1 MILKFEREV
10 KILMNQSSKISCYK
24 KFYGQLK
31 TDPSISGLGYP
42 DEKSNFDLFCSIGD
56 TKVNYSLRD
65 KIDLLSIK
73 AEKHYPG
80 LTDDQLQNLGKNL
93 VDGTNYSVTHYDGKL
108 ILQSNL
114 TFVGV
119 ADHEAEKQVHDFAE
133 RFFEFLKSKVSEMD
147 VPTAEKTIENN
158 FAKNEPVGEKVSE
171 FNGEEAV
178 ETIVLADPKSEV
190 IESAEKD
197 KNKEIYV
204 DDTLEKSDLME
215 INKPL
220 LVDPDLFSPED
231 KNDAIGGNTSDLLSD
246 AVKSKKTI
254 TEVQKVTDNL
264 QVSPQGYVRAPEVV
278 EQMRQMYSEMNETF
292 DSRNEQLDY
301 REATLKEK
309 EVLLNSI
316 SHDSEKLK
324 KEADEVQS
332 QNEIEK
338 QKLKVQWEKLNGKE
352 QIQKKEV
359 EALNARE
366 SVLNKKELELISRE
380 QSLTDKSKNV
390 KAKEEINRAKSSEL
404 KARAADLD
412 IIRAKQDTEA
422 IKFAD
427 KEKRLNAKSDELDL
441 KFQKCEIQEK
451 QLKIQKDTLDSKRKD
466 VEARAKYVESLGTEK
481 NAADTSDILR
491 KLENAENRVIQSEA
505 MLQEMGKKNSELKK
519 EVNALKDNEKEFIH
533 EIDKLKSNAK
543 VDMPDQQKV
552 DDYRKVIAFENE
564 KKVVDERHINEL
576 QEKSTLIG
584 QLTAQINSLEEE
596 LKEVNESKQPEYNTL
611 SLKEQLNNAQIGV
624 SIIPGEGD
632 PKLTGEKDGC
642 IICINESV
650 HMIYA
655 EKAVKRSLK
664 YQKQVDEWNQ
674 EDICTSYILSDKKII
689 CKRMF
694 NDRDIVADVQSIIRR
709 LRDLG

>member
-1 MILKFEREV
+1 
-10 KILMNQSSKISCYK
+10 MNQSSKISCYK

-31 TDPSISGLGYP
+31 TDSSISGLGYP
-42 DEKSNFDLFCSIGD
+42 DEKINFDLFCSIGD

-147 VPTAEKTIENN
+147 VPAAEKPIENN
-158 FAKNEPVGEKVSE
+158 FAKNEPVREKVSE

-197 KNKEIYV
+197 KNKEISA
-204 DDTLEKSDLME
+204 DDTLEKSDLM
-215 INKPL
+215 
-220 LVDPDLFSPED
+220 DPDLLSPED
-231 KNDAIGGNTSDLLSD
+231 KNDAFGVNTSDILSD

-254 TEVQKVTDNL
+254 TEVQKE
-264 QVSPQGYVRAPEVV
+264 VSPQGYVRAPEVV

-292 DSRNEQLDY
+292 DGRNEQLDY

-316 SHDSEKLK
+316 RHDSEKLK
-324 KEADEVQS
+324 KEANEVQK

-338 QKLKVQWEKLNGKE
+338 QKLKVQWEKLNRKE

-366 SVLNKKELELISRE
+366 SVLNKKELELISQE

-390 KAKEEINRAKSSEL
+390 KAKEEIISTKFSEL

-412 IIRAKQDTEA
+412 IIQTKQDTEA

-466 VEARAKYVESLGTEK
+466 VEDRAKYVESLGTEK

-519 EVNALKDNEKEFIH
+519 EVTALKDNEKEFLH

-543 VDMPDQQKV
+543 VDMPDQQKI
-552 DDYRKVIAFENE
+552 DDHRKVIALENG
-564 KKVVDERHINEL
+564 KKVADERHINEL

-624 SIIPGEGD
+624 NIIPGEGD

-694 NDRDIVADVQSIIRR
+694 NDRDIVADVQSIIKR